1 MEKLDSIDKR
11 ILNILQEDGRSN
23 TKEIADTVGLSLTPT
38 YERIKRLEKN
48 GIIDKYVA
56 LVDKKV
62 LGISFTAFCSV
73 RLQLHSKTLI
83 QKFEV
88 DIKKLDE
95 VMECYHMAGNFDYL
109 LKIEATDM
117 KHYQEFISN
126 KLAGL
131 NNISNVQSSFVMT
144 EIKHETAFKL

>member
-11 ILNILQEDGRSN
+11 ILNILQEDSRTN

-38 YERIKRLEKN
+38 YERIKRLEKS
-48 GIIDKYVA
+48 GIINRYVA
-56 LVDKKV
+56 IADKKQ

-73 RLQLHSKTLI
+73 RLQLHSKNLI
-83 QKFEV
+83 KKFEE
-88 DIKKLDE
+88 DIKKISE

-126 KLAGL
+126 KLAAL